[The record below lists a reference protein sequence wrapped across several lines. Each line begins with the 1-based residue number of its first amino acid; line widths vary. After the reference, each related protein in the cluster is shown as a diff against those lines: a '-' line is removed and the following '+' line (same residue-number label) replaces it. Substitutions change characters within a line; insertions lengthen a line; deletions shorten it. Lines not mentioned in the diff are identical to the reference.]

1 MKSRQSGNTSVTM
14 RDLRKR
20 PQIVLAQQCA
30 SGGSEAKGNDIRK
43 ESAENSDESIMA
55 NRRRLK
61 NQNMSSA
68 PNETANEESSNSAI
82 MSQWKK

>member
-1 MKSRQSGNTSVTM
+1 MCTLVVA
-14 RDLRKR
+14 KR
-20 PQIVLAQQCA
+20 
-30 SGGSEAKGNDIRK
+30 SNDIRK

-61 NQNMSSA
+61 NQNMPSA

-82 MSQWKK
+82 MSQWKSKPSTTKILISQFLETLHRDM